1 MKKIFVLIISL
12 LTMVS
17 CSKKYAD
24 DFEAIRDKIK
34 DVERILNE
42 LCDETNAQMEALK
55 AIVKAFETR
64 DYITSIE
71 PLYVDGVEYGYE
83 IHFLKGDTVTITHGI
98 DGRNGQDGEDGSDGN
113 PGQDGSHGSDGNSV
127 KIGVKQGNDGK
138 WYWTVDYGDGYG
150 ERWLRDADGNKVPAS
165 PEDGKDGED
174 GEDGKD
180 GEDGQNGANG
190 NPGRPGQDGEDGKDG
205 ADGKDGVTPRL
216 KIEDGYWY
224 LSLDGGKT
232 WEKFGK
238 ATGDDGLPGPD
249 AVTPEVLIESVRWD
263 DTNAYFTLKSGDIIT
278 IPFKKP
284 FGLQFEQTA
293 DIPVGAGKTVNV
305 PYTILGVDDETEI
318 HCVCEGGWKAEV
330 VKENFFSGHI
340 AVRAPYPFAEG
351 KVLVMAQNAADD
363 LVMQSLTFKEDESQ
377 IVLFGYSD
385 NIEELGGWEEG
396 FFLNSGLWAMGK
408 EVGEKDYAILLGD
421 LNKGPYSATLYVDAE
436 GNLREI
442 FIDNMSIVCQKT
454 SEGTDV
460 SVCYIDDRGEVV
472 VKDFK
477 IEPQIQTRS
486 GGETSAGSLEGLFSN
501 LFGIAGSIYDL
512 MHGKADAQI
521 IQAGMSFIV
530 EFLSSIDNSVDLIS
544 GYKPSEHLGKIDAIL
559 NGSDVILDLATVA
572 PAIYASMPWVK
583 TKIDDLIAKG
593 LYPNAIGLA
602 LLVADVWMNF
612 KATYDNLYDEN
623 IKAYYGNCTAQI
635 SDIEVDGS
643 TATIKVS
650 VAGWESYYNTLEVG
664 LAVSDFIHPSIN
676 DGSSIQGLTHN
687 GEYVF
692 TESGLKIGATYHCRP
707 FVADKSR
714 ESLWNGWLVQA
725 LGLSDIVSDLTGP
738 LVRYGDDRSFSIP
751 TPSASTG
758 AVEETTDHSAVVAC
772 SFSNV
777 PSGGSC
783 GVEVYEG
790 EDDSAAKKVSA
801 SKDAKSVTLGGLEAA
816 TTYSYRAYVTYQG
829 HTYYGA
835 TKELTTDLP
844 DVSGTWTCKEIHENS
859 DGTIS
864 TVSYSVTL
872 NKDGTVTLGKD
883 EYYNAS
889 SWSRTKTKLSVS
901 WSMHTGYGSYW
912 SSSST
917 DLSIT
922 FDDPQNPTSGKGAA
936 YRTNANSTVGG
947 FAPKFYANI
956 EMSR

>member
-1 MKKIFVLIISL
+1 
-12 LTMVS
+12 MVS

-24 DFEAIRDKIK
+24 DFQAIRDKI
-34 DVERILNE
+34 DEVETMLNE
-42 LCDETNAQMEALK
+42 LCDETNAKMEALK
-55 AIVKAFETR
+55 ALVNAFEKR

-71 PLYVDGVEYGYE
+71 TLYIDGVEYGYE
-83 IHFLKGDTVTITHGI
+83 IHFLKGAPVTIVHGI
-98 DGRNGQDGEDGSDGN
+98 DGRDGEDGEDGTDGN
-113 PGQDGSHGSDGNSV
+113 PGQDGTHGSDGNSI
-127 KIGVKQGNDGK
+127 KIGVKQGNDGC
-138 WYWTVDYGDGYG
+138 WYWTIDMGDGNG
-150 ERWLRDADGNKVPAS
+150 ERWLRDADGNKVKAS

-174 GEDGKD
+174 GEDGAD
-180 GEDGQNGANG
+180 GS
-190 NPGRPGQDGEDGKDG
+190 DGKDG
-205 ADGKDGVTPRL
+205 ITPIM
-216 KIEDGYWY
+216 KIEAGYWY

-232 WEKFGK
+232 WEKLGK

-249 AVTPEVLIESVRWD
+249 AVTPEVMIASVRWD
-263 DTNAYFTLKSGDIIT
+263 DNNAYFTLKSGDLIT

-284 FGLQFEQTA
+284 FGLQFEHTA
-293 DIPVGAGKTVNV
+293 DILVAAGKTVNV
-305 PYTILGVDDETEI
+305 PYSIIGVDDETEI
-318 HCVCEGGWKAEV
+318 YCACEGGWKAEV
-330 VKENFFSGHI
+330 VEENIFSGHI
-340 AVRAPYPFAEG
+340 AVRAPYPFADG
-351 KVLVMAQNAADD
+351 KVLVMAQNAAGD

-377 IVLFGYSD
+377 IVLFGYS
-385 NIEELGGWEEG
+385 NNPEELDGWDEG

-408 EVGEKDYAILLGD
+408 RVAEKDYTILLGD
-421 LNKGPYSATLYVDAE
+421 LNKGTYSATLYIDSE

-442 FIDNMSIVCQKT
+442 FIDNMSIVCRKT
-454 SEGTDV
+454 SEGTEV
-460 SVCYIDDRGEVV
+460 SVCYIDDHGEIVL
-472 VKDFK
+472 KDFE
-477 IEPQIQTRS
+477 IESQIQTKA
-486 GGETSAGSLEGLFSN
+486 GGETSVGSMEGLFSN

-521 IQAGMSFIV
+521 IQAGMSFLV

-559 NGSDVILDLATVA
+559 NGSDVILDLAAVA
-572 PAIYASMPWVK
+572 PAIYVAMPWVK

-593 LYPNAIGLA
+593 LYPNAVGLA
-602 LLVADVWMNF
+602 LLAIDVWMNF

-623 IKAYYGNCTAQI
+623 IKAFYGNCTAEV
-635 SDIEVDGS
+635 SDIKVDGS

-676 DGSSIQGLTHN
+676 DGSKIQGLTHN

-758 AVEETTDHSAVVAC
+758 GVEETTDHSAVVAC

-790 EDDSAAKKVSA
+790 EDDSSAKKVSA
-801 SKDAKSVTLGGLEAA
+801 GKDAKSVTLGGLEAA

-835 TKELTTDLP
+835 IKELTTDLP
-844 DVSGTWTCKEIHENS
+844 DVTGTWSCRETYYKS
-859 DGTIS
+859 DGS
-864 TVSYSVTL
+864 VSYVDTYSVTL
-872 NKDGTVTLGKD
+872 YKDGTADYSEKD
-883 EYYNAS
+883 KIIGG
-889 SWSRTKTKLSVS
+889 SWQRSRTVLNVRLVLIDS
-901 WSMHTGYGSYW
+901 GPYGSM
-912 SSSST
+912 SGL
-917 DLSIT
+917 DLRIT
-922 FDDPQNPTSGKGAA
+922 FDDPENPSSGKG
-936 YRTNANSTVGG
+936 NALHWVVSNAHGTSSN
-947 FAPKFYANI
+947 YYYDL